1 MVAVEQDRLL
11 LLAKDVRG
19 LVDDGSWEAQA
30 ARDAGMFER
39 LSSFGVEATIAP
51 YGATAH
57 LDASGSPVYEDLFYL
72 LPSWIDSDDELAFAS
87 DVRLVPS
94 GRFAKIGYAGAYSEV
109 SRAYRALSSFLEEG
123 GLEAEGPIYEVSQ
136 TRLLDTDDAHCRCV
150 LSVRVSDRVF
160 PMVHVRRTV
169 STYLLGAG
177 ATGACVGLRFSALW
191 CIRAVKSPW
200 PASQ

>member
-57 LDASGSPVYEDLFYL
+57 LNASGSPVYEDLFYL
-72 LPSWIDSDDELAFAS
+72 LPSWIDSDDELASAS

-94 GRFAKIGYAGAYSEV
+94 GRFAKTGYAGAYSEV

-150 LSVRVSDRVF
+150 LSVRVRE
-160 PMVHVRRTV
+160 
-169 STYLLGAG
+169 
-177 ATGACVGLRFSALW
+177 
-191 CIRAVKSPW
+191 
-200 PASQ
+200 